1 VEDHP
6 REDVCAA
13 ISATDPQTSVF
24 TFASGLPVPAAILA
38 VLDDTRPKTLERFDI
53 LPGTVKPLACP
64 HSFSRGRLYVRTRHP
79 TFSPPFP
86 AKGEIQFTRPSP
98 AMQVLAV

>member
-64 HSFSRGRLYVRTRHP
+64 HSFSRGRLYVRSHCLGLPAAPRDTAKSGQSRR
-79 TFSPPFP
+79 PFTSC
-86 AKGEIQFTRPSP
+86 E
-98 AMQVLAV
+98 